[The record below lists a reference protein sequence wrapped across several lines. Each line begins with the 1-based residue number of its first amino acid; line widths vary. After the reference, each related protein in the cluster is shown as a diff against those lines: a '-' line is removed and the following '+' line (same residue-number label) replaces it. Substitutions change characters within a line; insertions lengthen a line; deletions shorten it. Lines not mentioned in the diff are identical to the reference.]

1 MLERK
6 PISHFDKEVLMLM
19 RLLRFKHNTI
29 RINGSSTLRQ
39 LHYFADIDMFSQ
51 LKKQY
56 DAQELLNGFK
66 NILFKIKHNS
76 KCYFLELKIQLKDG
90 SKIKIFPNGRR
101 RGDEPSESRDVTP
114 WSEELELFH
123 FKENLHQIDFVKID
137 IAYFLH
143 FRFIEVSCI
152 YQVGAVK
159 TNIIQSLQEDISKYF
174 KEKKYFKMLKRYF
187 NLFNLTGK
195 TEKAKTLLDFFNSK
209 FGFYYVIFSN
219 LEVIELL
226 QEYYNDFLTQERINL
241 NLKMFKI
248 PKNSLESE
256 KQEIEKE
263 VNKEAFRFFSE
274 NLK

>member
-6 PISHFDKEVLMLM
+6 PISHFDNEVIMLM

-90 SKIKIFPNGRR
+90 SKIKIFPNG
-101 RGDEPSESRDVTP
+101 
-114 WSEELELFH
+114 EELELFH
-123 FKENLHQIDFVKID
+123 LKENLHQIDFVKID

-209 FGFYYVIFSN
+209 FGFYYVILSN